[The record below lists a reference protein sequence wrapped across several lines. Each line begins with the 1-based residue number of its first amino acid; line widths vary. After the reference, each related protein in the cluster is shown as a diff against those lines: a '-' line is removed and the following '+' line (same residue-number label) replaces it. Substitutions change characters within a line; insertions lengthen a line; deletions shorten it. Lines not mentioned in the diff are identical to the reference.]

1 MFTGWMEKKD
11 QGLQVG
17 RKKRTKVYRLDGE
30 TKVYRLDGET
40 NVYWL
45 DGEREPRFTV

>member
-30 TKVYRLDGET
+30 T
-40 NVYWL
+40 NVYCL